1 MSFCF
6 MHSFLLSMRG
16 FGVLI
21 TGSVLMLASCAKSPD
36 QAKVTAEGETIMSFV
51 EWENIKDGCEIDGT
65 EVYTRLGANGQWQKK
80 AQLWDKECVKKGM
93 QEKGYAKAVVFDP
106 DELSEFKKDVC
117 ELYDQT
123 TVVMDGKTV
132 ERKYGEAFEVCES

>member
-1 MSFCF
+1 
-6 MHSFLLSMRG
+6 MRG

-21 TGSVLMLASCAKSPD
+21 TGLLLMLVSCAKGPD
-36 QAKVTAEGETIMSFV
+36 QAKVTAEGEKIMSFV

-65 EVYTRLGANGQWQKK
+65 EVFTRLGPEGQWQKK

-93 QEKGYAKAVVFDP
+93 QEKGFAKAVVFDP

>member
-1 MSFCF
+1 
-6 MHSFLLSMRG
+6 
-16 FGVLI
+16 
-21 TGSVLMLASCAKSPD
+21 MLVSCAKSPD
-36 QAKVTAEGETIMSFV
+36 QANVTAEGEKIMTFG
-51 EWENIKDGCEIDGT
+51 EWKNVKDGCEIDGT
-65 EVYTRLGANGQWQKK
+65 EVFARLGPKGQWEKK

-123 TVVMDGKTV
+123 IVVIDGKTV
-132 ERKYGEAFEVCES
+132 ERKFGDAFEECAS

>member
-1 MSFCF
+1 
-6 MHSFLLSMRG
+6 MHFFELSKRG

-21 TGSVLMLASCAKSPD
+21 AGFVLMLASCAKSPD
-36 QAKVTAEGETIMSFV
+36 QAKVTAAGGKIMTFV
-51 EWENIKDGCEIDGT
+51 EWEKIKDGCEIDGT
-65 EVYTRLGANGQWQKK
+65 EVYTRLGAEGQWQKK

-93 QEKGYAKAVVFDP
+93 QEKGYAKAVIFDP
-106 DELSEFKKDVC
+106 DELSEFKKNVC

-123 TVVMDGKTV
+123 IVVMDGKTV

>member
-1 MSFCF
+1 
-6 MHSFLLSMRG
+6 MHSFIVSMRG

-21 TGSVLMLASCAKSPD
+21 TGLVLMLVSCAKSPD
-36 QAKVTAEGETIMSFV
+36 QANVTAEGEKIMTFG
-51 EWENIKDGCEIDGT
+51 EWKNVKDGCEIDGT
-65 EVYTRLGANGQWQKK
+65 EVFGRLGPKGQWEKK

-123 TVVMDGKTV
+123 TVVIDGKTV
-132 ERKYGEAFEVCES
+132 ERKFGDAFEECAS

>member
-1 MSFCF
+1 
-6 MHSFLLSMRG
+6 MHFFVLSKRG

-21 TGSVLMLASCAKSPD
+21 AVFVLMLASCAKSPD
-36 QAKVTAEGETIMSFV
+36 QAKVTAAGGKIMTFV

-65 EVYTRLGANGQWQKK
+65 EVYTRLGAEGQWQKK

-93 QEKGYAKAVVFDP
+93 QEKGYAKAVIFDP
-106 DELSEFKKDVC
+106 DELSEFKKNVC

-123 TVVMDGKTV
+123 IVVMDGKTV

>member
-1 MSFCF
+1 M
-6 MHSFLLSMRG
+6 LIAG
-16 FGVLI
+16 F
-21 TGSVLMLASCAKSPD
+21 VLMLASCAKSPD
-36 QAKVTAEGETIMSFV
+36 QAKVTAAGGKIMTFV

-65 EVYTRLGANGQWQKK
+65 EVYTRLGAEGQWQKK

-93 QEKGYAKAVVFDP
+93 QEKGYAKAVIFDP
-106 DELSEFKKDVC
+106 DELSEFKKNVC

-123 TVVMDGKTV
+123 IVVMDGKTV

>member
-1 MSFCF
+1 
-6 MHSFLLSMRG
+6 MHSFVVSMRG

-21 TGSVLMLASCAKSPD
+21 AGSALILVSCAKSPD
-36 QAKVTAEGETIMSFV
+36 QARVTAAGGKIMTFS
-51 EWENIKDGCEIDGT
+51 EWEAIKDGCEIDGT
-65 EVYTRLGANGQWQKK
+65 EVLTRLGPKGKWRKK

-93 QEKGYAKAVVFDP
+93 KDKGYAKAVVFDP

-132 ERKYGEAFEVCES
+132 ERKYGAAYEVCEN

>member
-1 MSFCF
+1 
-6 MHSFLLSMRG
+6 MHFFVLSKRG

-21 TGSVLMLASCAKSPD
+21 AGFVLMLASCAKSPD
-36 QAKVTAEGETIMSFV
+36 QAKVTAAGGKIMTFV

-65 EVYTRLGANGQWQKK
+65 EVYTRLGAEGQWQKK

-93 QEKGYAKAVVFDP
+93 QEKGYAKAVIFDP
-106 DELSEFKKDVC
+106 DELSEFKKNVC

-123 TVVMDGKTV
+123 IVVMDGKTV

>member
-1 MSFCF
+1 MDVR
-6 MHSFLLSMRG
+6 SMGLRFTQG
-16 FGVLI
+16 
-21 TGSVLMLASCAKSPD
+21 
-36 QAKVTAEGETIMSFV
+36 
-51 EWENIKDGCEIDGT
+51 
-65 EVYTRLGANGQWQKK
+65 LGAKGQWEKK

-123 TVVMDGKTV
+123 TVCLLYTSDAAD
-132 ERKYGEAFEVCES
+132 EP

>member
-1 MSFCF
+1 
-6 MHSFLLSMRG
+6 
-16 FGVLI
+16 
-21 TGSVLMLASCAKSPD
+21 MLASCAKSPD
-36 QAKVTAEGETIMSFV
+36 QAGVTAEGEKIMSFV

-65 EVYTRLGANGQWQKK
+65 EVFTRLGPEGQWQKK

-106 DELSEFKKDVC
+106 DQLSEFKKDVC

-123 TVVMDGKTV
+123 TVVMNGKTV